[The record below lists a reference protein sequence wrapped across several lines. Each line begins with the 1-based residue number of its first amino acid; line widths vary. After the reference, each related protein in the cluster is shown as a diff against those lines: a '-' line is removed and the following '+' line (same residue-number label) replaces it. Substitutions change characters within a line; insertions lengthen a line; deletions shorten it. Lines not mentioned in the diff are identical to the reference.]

1 MMHILKAAHMKKI
14 LPSIIA
20 LLSFVVY
27 ISAQA
32 EEMYVS
38 ASLANVREQPN
49 INAKLVAKLPINQKL
64 NLSNKQD
71 GWCEIS
77 QPNQATKGFLQ
88 CQLLSSKPTT
98 LAQIELETANAVLA
112 INRFTLKEEKRKD
125 LSFVTNK
132 YDELAPINALFK
144 QLERHFYYSP
154 SINTYQLYEDLIRY
168 TENRFNENKSEDKN
182 QPLADEVQNLI
193 KTKAAQT
200 IAMRT
205 ALSFNPAQNAY
216 QPITKPITYTL
227 TQLLKK
233 RQGIIATDRVQPSYF
248 KNGAW
253 SFGWEGGR
261 NLDVKVEK
269 SGKGFEYKVGFDAY
283 NLNALGA
290 AVEMAKHYKSPVK
303 MSFRYPKN
311 DNSGLSQM
319 SPNFE
324 GAYEFGEV
332 VTELPAYAI
341 TDNGLVKGT
350 FKSASFAGDACWGEE
365 GNTHA
370 KFNFPK
376 ALEGTVH
383 GFFVSS
389 APVDVNVAK
398 VTINKKTTHQY
409 LVLTHAIKAQV
420 DLDGDSI
427 ADLRTL
433 TSTQQGH
440 FGMNESPFF
449 AQLLPKQHT
458 GFMPAGGLYESDIFS
473 LEANHDGQWQT
484 LSIYNITTCT

>member
-1 MMHILKAAHMKKI
+1 MKKTKT
-14 LPSIIA
+14 LLIIIT
-20 LLSFVVY
+20 LLTLVMHTLVY
-27 ISAQA
+27 ANS
-32 EEMYVS
+32 MYVS
-38 ASLANVREQPN
+38 ASLANVRELPN
-49 INAKLVAKLPINQKL
+49 ANAKLLAKISINQAL
-64 NLSNKQD
+64 EVITKQ
-71 GWCEIS
+71 GEWCEVS
-77 QPNQATKGFLQ
+77 NPSLGTKGFVQ
-88 CQLLSSKPTT
+88 CQFLSDKPTT

-112 INRFTLKEEKRKD
+112 INRFKLKEEKRKD
-125 LSFVTNK
+125 LTFVTNK
-132 YDELAPINALFK
+132 YDELEPINTLFK

-154 SINTYQLYEDLIRY
+154 SVNTYQLYQDLIRY
-168 TENRFNENKSEDKN
+168 TNNRFSEGENK
-182 QPLADEVQNLI
+182 PLPDEVQRLI
-193 KTKAAQT
+193 QSKAAQT
-200 IAMRT
+200 LAMRT
-205 ALSFNPAQNAY
+205 ALSFNPAKNTY

-261 NLDVKVEK
+261 NFDVKVEK

-303 MSFRYPKN
+303 MSFRFPKN

-341 TDNGLVKGT
+341 TDNGLVKGS

-370 KFNFPK
+370 KFIFPK
-376 ALEGTVH
+376 ALQGSVH

-389 APVDVNVAK
+389 APVDVAIAK

-409 LVLTHAIKAQV
+409 LVLTHAVKAQV
-420 DLDGDSI
+420 DLDGDGI

-473 LEANHDGQWQT
+473 LETNHDGQWQT